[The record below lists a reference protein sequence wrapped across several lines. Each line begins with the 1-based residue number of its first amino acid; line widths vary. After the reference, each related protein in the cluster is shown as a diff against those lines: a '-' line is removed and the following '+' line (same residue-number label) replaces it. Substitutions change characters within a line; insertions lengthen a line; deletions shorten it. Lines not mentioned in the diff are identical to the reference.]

1 MKTYL
6 KWMMSIVLLT
16 ILSSC
21 FKDEPKKEMRKAAG
35 SWRVEKV
42 TIHTNDSLGNEIT
55 STEILEVG
63 MLLLTHDDEFLFE
76 GTFSYSLDG
85 TALAGSSMYYLF
97 SQSDVWGIG
106 IDGKTFN
113 IGNNDGST
121 GYTTHVAGFTVLKL
135 TRKKMEFQYVHVH
148 PVTGN
153 LDYMEEWVLKRGT
166 H

>member
-1 MKTYL
+1 ML
-6 KWMMSIVLLT
+6 PALLLV

-35 SWRVEKV
+35 SWRVELV
-42 TIHTNDSLGNEIT
+42 TIHNNDSLGNEIT
-55 STEILEVG
+55 STEISEVG
-63 MLLLTHDDEFLFE
+63 MLLLTHDDEFMYE

-85 TALAGSSMYYLF
+85 NALSGSSMYSLF
-97 SQSDVWGIG
+97 SASDIWGFG
-106 IDGKTFN
+106 VDGKTFN
-113 IGNNDGST
+113 LGSNDGST

-135 TRKKMEFQYVHVH
+135 TRRKMELQYVHVH

-153 LDYMEEWVLKRGT
+153 LDYREEWLLKRGT